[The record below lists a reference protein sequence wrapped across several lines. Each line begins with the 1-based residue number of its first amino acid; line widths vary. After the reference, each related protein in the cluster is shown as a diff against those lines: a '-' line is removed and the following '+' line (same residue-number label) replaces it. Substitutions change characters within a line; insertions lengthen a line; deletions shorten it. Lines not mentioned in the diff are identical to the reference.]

1 MRRFVV
7 LSAVSLVLVA
17 AGCGGSAKTGGQ
29 SHSVDQVSKAFY
41 DAGLPFSGEIVPNRW
56 VNGGQQVFLPL
67 ALNSSDMRYN
77 VLAQLSGS
85 NTTTHTGMDVWVFD
99 TDKHA
104 NDALRVVPLKEWG
117 GGVLA
122 ITRAQ
127 YGNVIVVAAGFVGAK
142 KAPLD
147 SALSKLK

>member
-1 MRRFVV
+1 M
-7 LSAVSLVLVA
+7 LSFVSLTLVV
-17 AGCGGSAKTGGQ
+17 AGCGGGSTKSGGQ
-29 SHSVDQVSKAFY
+29 SHSVEQVSKAFY
-41 DAGLPFSGEIVPNRW
+41 DAGLPFSSEIVPNRW

-67 ALNSSDMRYN
+67 SLNNSDMRYN

-104 NDALRVVPLKEWG
+104 NDALKVVPLSKWG
-117 GGVLA
+117 AGVLT
-122 ITRAQ
+122 ITRQ
-127 YGNVIVVAAGFVGAK
+127 QLGNVIVVAAGFVGAK

-147 SALSKLK
+147 AALGKLK